1 MVIFRGAS
9 QYLVAAAAFATFN
22 LSCTLKH
29 SSTLIK
35 PEEQGEEV
43 FLLQPGG
50 VTPGVKMLVGWKGEI
65 TNVNPV
71 FHP

>member
-9 QYLVAAAAFATFN
+9 QYLVAAAGFATFN

-35 PEEQGEEV
+35 PEEQGEEG
-43 FLLQPGG
+43 FLLHHTSFNLEG
-50 VTPGVKMLVGWKGEI
+50 
-65 TNVNPV
+65 
-71 FHP
+71 